1 MFFIVQLLPQW
12 LELRF
17 VNNLLLLGYG
27 LEEESGDYDQ
37 SYDRQDGNYLG
48 NQLYEDHHLLLL

>member
-48 NQLYEDHHLLLL
+48 NQLYEDHHFC